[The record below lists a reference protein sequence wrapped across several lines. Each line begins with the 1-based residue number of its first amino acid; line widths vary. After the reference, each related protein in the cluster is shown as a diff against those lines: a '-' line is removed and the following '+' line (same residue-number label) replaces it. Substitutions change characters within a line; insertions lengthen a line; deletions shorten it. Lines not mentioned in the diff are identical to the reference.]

1 MLSLIEARRRGK
13 TGEGLASELVTNHVL
28 ALISRGALKGG
39 ARLPPE
45 RELANALSVSRTSV
59 RTGLQALAA
68 KGVLVVRHG
77 AGTFVA
83 DGPPTLDGEPLLL
96 LAALHGCSGREMFE
110 ARRTLEVGVA
120 GLAAER
126 ATPDDLA
133 AMAEEVASMFASI
146 DDPHQFL
153 VHDIRFH
160 RAVAAA
166 SGNRVLAAI
175 VEMVS
180 SIFYGLR
187 RRTADRS
194 DDRRPAANAHRR
206 IYQAIRDHHRSRAEG
221 LMHDHL
227 LVAERE
233 QVIEDAAVSRAA
245 APRKRVAFAPEPWP
259 KTIRKSK

>member
-1 MLSLIEARRRGK
+1 MLSLIEARRKGNA
-13 TGEGLASELVTNHVL
+13 GDGLASELVTSHVL
-28 ALISRGALKGG
+28 ALIAEGELKGG

-45 RELANALSVSRTSV
+45 RELANELSVSRTSV
-59 RTGLQALAA
+59 RTGIQALAA

-83 DGPPTLDGEPLLL
+83 DGPPALDGEPLLL
-96 LAALHGCSGREMFE
+96 LAALHGCSGAEMFE

-126 ATPDDLA
+126 ATPEDIA
-133 AMAEEVASMFASI
+133 AMAEEVASMFASL
-146 DDPHQFL
+146 DDPQQFL
-153 VHDIRFH
+153 IHDIRFH

-166 SGNRVLAAI
+166 SGNRVLAAL

-194 DDRRPAANAHRR
+194 DDRRPAAAAHRR

-227 LVAERE
+227 LQAERE
-233 QVIEDAAVSRAA
+233 QVIEDEAVSRQTGPARRA
-245 APRKRVAFAPEPWP
+245 RTPPKAWPRVVKGAN
-259 KTIRKSK
+259 

>member
-1 MLSLIEARRRGK
+1 
-13 TGEGLASELVTNHVL
+13 
-28 ALISRGALKGG
+28 
-39 ARLPPE
+39 
-45 RELANALSVSRTSV
+45 
-59 RTGLQALAA
+59 
-68 KGVLVVRHG
+68 VRHG

-96 LAALHGCSGREMFE
+96 LAALHGCSATEMFE
-110 ARRTLEVGVA
+110 ARRSLEVGVA

-126 ATPDDLA
+126 ATAEDMA
-133 AMAEEVASMFASI
+133 AMAEEVASMFASL
-146 DDPHQFL
+146 DDPQQFL
-153 VHDIRFH
+153 IHDIRFH
-160 RAVAAA
+160 RAVAAG
-166 SGNRVLAAI
+166 SGNRILAAI

-227 LVAERE
+227 LAAERE
-233 QVIEDAAVSRAA
+233 QVIEDAAVNRQAA
-245 APRKRVAFAPEPWP
+245 VKKRLVPAVEAWPRVIKKP
-259 KTIRKSK
+259 K